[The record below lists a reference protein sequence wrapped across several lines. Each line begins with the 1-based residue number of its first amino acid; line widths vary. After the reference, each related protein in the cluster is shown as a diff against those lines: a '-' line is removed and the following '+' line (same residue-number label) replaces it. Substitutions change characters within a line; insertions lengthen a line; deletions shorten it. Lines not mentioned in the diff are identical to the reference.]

1 MNRLVK
7 AEIFRFKK
15 SLPFWILLSLALAV
29 IPLFS
34 CLDILGEKLNVQ
46 LESISMTVFISVMV
60 IPAIIAYI
68 SGRIYGK
75 GRIGYYEIMA
85 GNPIR
90 NIILSKVFVEGSIFS
105 VTCMLSLSLYY
116 IIIGIVNGLGTID
129 MPFARLGLFFVVV
142 MRICICSVLIM
153 MAVRSSSFGAGIAY
167 LRFMLFDSAIVP
179 GIMYLVNEAGLEKL
193 YEHLQYSIVLN
204 QLMMS
209 AMAQINKTIVCHI
222 IIGFAAEFILWYLIV
237 YYGMKKKKYR

>member
-7 AEIFRFKK
+7 AEVFRLKK
-15 SLPFWILLSLALAV
+15 NMLFWILICILLAFM
-29 IPLFS
+29 PLFA
-34 CLDILGEKLNVQ
+34 CIDMLGEKLDVQ
-46 LESISMTVFISVMV
+46 LESISLTVFIGFMI

-85 GNPIR
+85 GNPIK
-90 NIILSKVFVEGSIFS
+90 NIILSKVFVDGIIFS
-105 VTCMLSLSLYY
+105 VTSMLSISLFY
-116 IIIGIVNGLGTID
+116 IIIGIKNGLGTVD
-129 MPFARLGLFFVVV
+129 MPFVRLGLLFIAV

-153 MAVRSSSFGAGIAY
+153 MTVRNSSLGAGIAY
-167 LRFMLFDSAIVP
+167 LRFMIFDSAIVP
-179 GIMYLVNEAGLEKL
+179 LIMYLVNELGLEKL
-193 YEHLQYSIVLN
+193 HEHLQYSIVLN
-204 QLMMS
+204 QIMM
-209 AMAQINKTIVCHI
+209 AALGQINKPLVFHI